1 MMRSYGTMLRVLMS
15 CALCLACATP
25 GGTPRSERGRA
36 ALEAADLA
44 LARGDIEVANEAY
57 DRVLE
62 KSPENPQAL
71 LGGARAQLAAG
82 NGELAV
88 ERFSAYREQGG
99 SWRKMEQWEFCS
111 ALVLGTEQR
120 LASQNGAASALELAQ
135 RLEGEDCKQDRTA
148 GLLMQSGLAVANR
161 ELREGRSEKALEAYL
176 ALIARP
182 QSPAEVIAL
191 SHGPGQ
197 SDSSGGASPRER
209 AYLAAARL
217 MVDAGRR
224 DDALALLSRGLD
236 EFPANRDLVHR
247 MVTLLADGSS
257 VVFPREKPPA
267 PQQPAAKE

>member
-1 MMRSYGTMLRVLMS
+1 MRDT
-15 CALCLACATP
+15 LCLTKNIFEYSLASKSSTP
-25 GGTPRSERGRA
+25 GVAPRSERGSA
-36 ALEAADLA
+36 ALDAADLA

-62 KSPENPQAL
+62 KSPDNPQAL

-82 NGELAV
+82 NGDLAV

-99 SWRKMEQWEFCS
+99 NWQKMEQWEFCS

-120 LASQNGAASALELAQ
+120 LASPNSAASALELAQ

-148 GLLMQSGLAVANR
+148 GLLMESGLAVANR
-161 ELREGRSEKALEAYL
+161 ELREGRTEKALEAYL
-176 ALIARP
+176 ALISRS

-191 SHGPGQ
+191 SHAPGQ
-197 SDSSGGASPRER
+197 SDASRGASPRER

-257 VVFPREKPPA
+257 VVFPREKPLA
-267 PQQPAAKE
+267 PQQPEAKE